1 MRLNTLEALTS
12 IMIVILLLL
21 VGAQATPTLQPS
33 EPGHGD
39 LKVNWIVHS
48 DPSSSADY
56 ANAVCEKDEYIY
68 VVGVDGYVDT
78 GRFRIEKR
86 LKSSGDLVKAWTYNP
101 SGSWDELYDCVIVE
115 DTLYAVGRVGD
126 PWVFSW
132 AIVALDL
139 DLNMLRYAIYS
150 VLASYPSHAVA
161 WSLTSD
167 GEYLYIAGHDNSP
180 EFNDAQWRVEKRR
193 LKDLA
198 LVRSYTSNPSESID
212 VAIAISINPVT
223 GDLWVCGYKA
233 VGYDAFARIE
243 ILSKDLELE
252 LVKVV
257 ELSII
262 SLCTSIAFDE
272 EGNGY
277 VGGGP
282 FFIAKLSKHGD
293 ILRVSRI
300 KTPPAPAPTLL
311 YFNSFIYAF
320 VLEEIKDTSKPPF
333 YFKHAVYV
341 LDKDLNVVHKTILDV
356 NINIS
361 ADTISRRVAFDGE
374 NVYVAGSHGVR
385 KNTGMDSMWTVY
397 SISIAEKPR
406 EIAQTVTVTTTI
418 EVTKTSIL
426 TETIRET
433 RTITEILRETVTLP
447 PTTYI
452 VTETKTVREPVV
464 ERDNVTLTIT
474 ETTTVREVDL
484 QTTSIIALATAILTG
499 ATLWLIL
506 RPRASR
512 ILP

>member
-1 MRLNTLEALTS
+1 MRLNTRGALISVT
-12 IMIVILLLL
+12 IVILLLF

-33 EPGHGD
+33 EPGHGV

-48 DPSSSADY
+48 DPSSSADD

-68 VVGVDGYVDT
+68 AVGVDRYVDT

-101 SGSWDELYDCVIVE
+101 SGGWDELYDCVIVE

-139 DLNMLRYAIYS
+139 DLNMLSYATHG
-150 VLASYPSHAVA
+150 VRASYPSHSIA

-180 EFNDAQWRVEKRR
+180 AFNDAQWRVEKRR

-198 LVRSYTSNPSESID
+198 LVKSYTSNPSKSID
-212 VAIAISINPVT
+212 VAKAISINPVT

-243 ILSKDLELE
+243 ILSKDLEL
-252 LVKVV
+252 VKVV
-257 ELSII
+257 ELNIPGI
-262 SLCTSIAFDE
+262 CTSIAFDE

-293 ILRVSRI
+293 ILRVSQI
-300 KTPPAPAPTLL
+300 KTPPALAPTLL
-311 YFNSFIYAF
+311 YFNNFIYAF

-341 LDKDLNVVHKTILDV
+341 LDKDLNVVHKTILDD

-385 KNTGMDSMWTVY
+385 RDTEMDTRWTVY

-433 RTITEILRETVTLP
+433 HTITEILRETVTLP

-464 ERDNVTLTIT
+464 ERGNVTVTIT
-474 ETTTVREVDL
+474 ETTTVKEVDL
-484 QTTSIIALATAILTG
+484 QTTFIIALATAILAG

-512 ILP
+512 IFL

>member
-1 MRLNTLEALTS
+1 MRLNTRGTLISVT
-12 IMIVILLLL
+12 IIILLLL

-33 EPGHGD
+33 ELGHGV

-48 DPSSSADY
+48 NPSSSADD

-68 VVGVDGYVDT
+68 AVGVDRYVDT

-86 LKSSGDLVKAWTYNP
+86 LKSSGELVKAWTYNP
-101 SGSWDELYDCVIVE
+101 SGGWDELYDCVIVE

-139 DLNMLRYAIYS
+139 DLNMLSYATYS
-150 VLASYPSHAVA
+150 VRASYPSHSIA
-161 WSLTSD
+161 WSITSD

-180 EFNDAQWRVEKRR
+180 AFNDAQWRVEKRR

-198 LVRSYTSNPSESID
+198 LVRSYTSNPSKSID
-212 VAIAISINPVT
+212 VAEATSINPVT

-243 ILSKDLELE
+243 ILSKDLEL
-252 LVKVV
+252 VKVV
-257 ELSII
+257 EPNILGI
-262 SLCTSIAFDE
+262 CTSIAFDE

-277 VGGGP
+277 VGGGS

-311 YFNSFIYAF
+311 YFNNFIYAF
-320 VLEEIKDTSKPPF
+320 VLEEIKDASKPPL

-341 LDKDLNVVHKTILDV
+341 LDKDLNIVHKTILDD
-356 NINIS
+356 NINMS
-361 ADTISRRVAFDGE
+361 AHTISRGVAFDGE
-374 NVYVAGSHGVR
+374 NVYVAGSHGER
-385 KNTGMDSMWTVY
+385 RDTEMDSMWIVY

-464 ERDNVTLTIT
+464 ERGNVTVTIT

-484 QTTSIIALATAILTG
+484 QTTFIIALATVILTG

-512 ILP
+512 IFL

>member
-1 MRLNTLEALTS
+1 MKLNTRGALISVT
-12 IMIVILLLL
+12 IVILLLL
-21 VGAQATPTLQPS
+21 IGAQATPTLQPS
-33 EPGHGD
+33 ELGHGD

-48 DPSSSADY
+48 DPSPSADD

-68 VVGVDGYVDT
+68 VVGVDRYVDT

-86 LKSSGDLVKAWTYNP
+86 LKSSGELVKAWTYNP

-180 EFNDAQWRVEKRR
+180 AFNDAQWRVEKRR

-198 LVRSYTSNPSESID
+198 LVKSYTSNPSGFID
-212 VAIAISINPVT
+212 DAMAISINPVT

-233 VGYDAFARIE
+233 VGYNAFARIE
-243 ILSKDLELE
+243 ILSKDLEL
-252 LVKVV
+252 VKVV
-257 ELSII
+257 EPNIPGI
-262 SLCTSIAFDE
+262 CTSIEFDE

-277 VGGGP
+277 AGGGP

-311 YFNSFIYAF
+311 YFNDFIYAF
-320 VLEEIKDTSKPPF
+320 VLEEIKDTSKPPL

-341 LDKDLNVVHKTILDV
+341 LDKDLNVVHKTILDD
-356 NINIS
+356 NINVS
-361 ADTISRRVAFDGE
+361 ANTISLRVAFDGE
-374 NVYVAGSHGVR
+374 NVYVAGSHGV
-385 KNTGMDSMWTVY
+385 GMVSMWTVY
-397 SISIAEKPR
+397 SISIEEKPG

-433 RTITEILRETVTLP
+433 RTITEILRETVTIP

-452 VTETKTVREPVV
+452 VTYIVSETRTVRELVV
-464 ERDNVTLTIT
+464 ERGNVTVAIT
-474 ETTTVREVDL
+474 ETTIVREVDL

-512 ILP
+512 IFP